1 MFIRV
6 SSTCYAIMLTA
17 VIMIQGRDGANKK
30 QGVCIKLSQV
40 PPLEDFMLQKF
51 FKYNIDNFS
60 VGYGNGRG
68 NSFVTLLVAWRT
80 KIF

>member
-6 SSTCYAIMLTA
+6 SCTCYAIMSTA

-30 QGVCIKLSQV
+30 QGVCIKLSQL

-51 FKYNIDNFS
+51 FKYNIDNS
-60 VGYGNGRG
+60 SDGYGNGRG